1 MCFKGTASRIGGATF
16 DMLGRDVLALH
27 DAAYAG
33 KEFPE
38 DSAEAHA
45 VPNPGDYAFRSQ
57 PGSEKHMNDPV
68 AIALLQEAAQVGGG
82 GWLAGFRVGGGGGKG
97 GSPAPL
103 CPCDCSVLR
112 GPGWSQGESTLHL
125 AKPFRRCSVECV
137 VLDMCDGV
145 AHGGG
150 FWLSSGDTCWSLHPR
165 SGGDVEANQCHH
177 WAACVPGLRL
187 LHAEPGDPCYVL

>member
-1 MCFKGTASRIGGATF
+1 VCFKGTASRIGGATF
-16 DMLGRDVLALH
+16 EMLGRDVLALH

-82 GWLAGFRVGGGGGKG
+82 GFGWSSGEGRGGGGKG
-97 GSPAPL
+97 GLTAPL
-103 CPCDCSVLR
+103 CPCDCSVLC
-112 GPGWSQGESTLHL
+112 GPGWSQE
-125 AKPFRRCSVECV
+125 
-137 VLDMCDGV
+137 
-145 AHGGG
+145 
-150 FWLSSGDTCWSLHPR
+150 
-165 SGGDVEANQCHH
+165 
-177 WAACVPGLRL
+177 GLL
-187 LHAEPGDPCYVL
+187 